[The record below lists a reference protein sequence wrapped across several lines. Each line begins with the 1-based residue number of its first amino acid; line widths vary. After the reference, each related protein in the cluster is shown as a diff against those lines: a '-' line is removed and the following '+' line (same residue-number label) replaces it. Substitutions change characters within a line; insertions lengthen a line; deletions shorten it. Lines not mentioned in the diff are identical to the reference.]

1 MYLSE
6 IKPVYLAK
14 EKRRGKGVS
23 PIMIGNPEGGTTSS
37 GLSIVVPVYNSQ
49 LSLEPLCRRLMAV
62 LGETAQAY
70 EIILVNDGSADD
82 SWRVIQALT
91 DSYKQVKGI
100 QLMRNYGQHNALL
113 CGIRAARKEFIITL
127 DDDLQNPPEEIP
139 RLIQKIQE
147 GFDVVYG
154 SPKKTRQGLWRNVP
168 AYLVKLSLQ
177 SMMGA
182 RTARQVSS
190 FRIFKTRLREAFSHY
205 QSSFVSIDVLLT
217 WGTRKFG
224 AVTVHH
230 NPREIGQSNYSLYRL
245 ISHSLNMVT
254 GFSILPLQLATFVG
268 FFFTLF
274 GLGVLVYVIGRYF
287 IYGGSVPGFPFLA
300 SLIAIFAGAQLFSLG
315 IIGEYIARMH
325 FRVMNKPPYSLAESI
340 NFGENK

>member
-1 MYLSE
+1 
-6 IKPVYLAK
+6 
-14 EKRRGKGVS
+14 
-23 PIMIGNPEGGTTSS
+23 MIGNPEAGPISP
-37 GLSIVVPVYNSQ
+37 GLSVVVPVYNSQ

-62 LGETAQAY
+62 LGETACAY
-70 EIILVNDGSADD
+70 EIILVDDGSADD
-82 SWRVIQALT
+82 SWRVIQALAE
-91 DSYKQVKGI
+91 SCKQVKGI

-230 NPREIGQSNYSLYRL
+230 QPREIGQSNYNLYRL

-287 IYGGSVPGFPFLA
+287 IYRGF
-300 SLIAIFAGAQLFSLG
+300 GARLPLFSLPDFHFCGGPAFFPGDYRG
-315 IIGEYIARMH
+315 IHRPDALSSHEQASVFPG
-325 FRVMNKPPYSLAESI
+325 RVAQSRGK
-340 NFGENK
+340 